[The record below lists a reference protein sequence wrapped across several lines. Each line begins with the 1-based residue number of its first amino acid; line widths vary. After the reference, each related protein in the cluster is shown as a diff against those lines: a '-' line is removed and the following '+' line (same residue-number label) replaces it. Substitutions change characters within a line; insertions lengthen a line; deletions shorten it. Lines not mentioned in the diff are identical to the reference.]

1 MEVHE
6 TVILVAEDEAVVR
19 NLVRLMLS
27 KEGYAVLTAKD
38 GQEALELCEK
48 FADPIH
54 LLLTDVVMP
63 RMTGLEL
70 AERIREQRPET
81 KIMVMSGQTATTIL
95 EKNTLDAFLSKP
107 FVPPTLLQCVQRVLT
122 SSFRGI
128 CHDSD
133 LL

>member
-1 MEVHE
+1 METKE
-6 TVILVAEDEAVVR
+6 TVILLAEDEAVVR

-27 KEGYAVLTAKD
+27 KEGYAVLTAND

-95 EKNTLDAFLSKP
+95 EKNTPDAFLRKP

-122 SSFRGI
+122 SSFRGV
-128 CHDSD
+128 CHE
-133 LL
+133 